1 VECAFRYLMDDL
13 EKLGNLDWKD
23 AAAIETAIT
32 QKIPKLVASDEAY
45 QNAREHSDTE
55 NMWIEGELAIKRAMA
70 MILSD
75 YIELFQQ
82 FSQNTDFRKCL
93 TSLVLALA
101 DGQRAV

>member
-1 VECAFRYLMDDL
+1 MECAFRDLMDDL

-23 AAAIETAIT
+23 ASAIETAIT

-45 QNAREHSDTE
+45 QNAREHSDPE
-55 NMWIEGELAIKRAMA
+55 NIRIEGELAIKRAIA

-82 FSQNTDFRKCL
+82 FSQSADFRKRL
-93 TSLVLALA
+93 TSLVLALV
-101 DGQRAV
+101 DGKRAV